1 MTNLLINRYFILIV
15 LSVVFLS
22 SLIGLGSWG
31 LTETSESRY
40 AQIGKE
46 MAISG
51 DYLNPTLLGV
61 YHYHKPPLT
70 YQITALGYKL
80 FGFNEF
86 GARFFMQLALI
97 IQLILVF
104 KIARLLLYDREKA
117 MLASLIYFS
126 IPLVLISVRNLTT
139 DAYLNTTVLFS
150 IFFWLRLKHSK
161 NIVWLYLFYAS
172 LGIIMNIKGPVGL
185 LFPIIFLVSHAIIF
199 KIKIKFSFHSVLGL
213 LIFLGLSA
221 AWVLIL
227 IKDHPNMLE
236 YFLDEQILR
245 RIKSKSY
252 NRSKP
257 FWFYLVLLPLSI
269 LPWLWPL
276 IKSVFNKSRL
286 KADKTRSLLVINL
299 LMIVLIFSLF
309 STKLILYIL
318 PVSLFVS
325 LLAAESIDEMTAA
338 ESRLNS
344 IILSSLSIIL
354 LIILMILPI
363 IDSKYSLNYWL
374 VWALLIGTA
383 ISIYLIQNKSTDK
396 TLRFGGLSI
405 IFGLVML
412 FGSTLFFQK
421 NDLYINSI
429 KRVTSFI
436 ESRDDLRHRPV
447 IVHNYLLPSASFYLN
462 KPITTL
468 NFGHNTVQR
477 DTRFQGDDNWEKYM
491 VDIQNENELKTL
503 DSLLNEPVVLLVR
516 RRGDNIE
523 SLRLFENRGLQMV
536 DFDKWLVFY

>member
-276 IKSVFNKSRL
+276 IKSAFNKSRP

-299 LMIVLIFSLF
+299 LLIVLIFSLF

-318 PVSLFVS
+318 PVSLCVS
-325 LLAAESIDEMTAA
+325 LLAVKSIDEMTAA

-344 IILSSLSIIL
+344 IILSSLSIIPVL
-354 LIILMILPI
+354 VLMILPI

>member
-276 IKSVFNKSRL
+276 IKSAFNKSRP

-299 LMIVLIFSLF
+299 LLIVLIFSLF

-447 IVHNYLLPSASFYLN
+447 IVHNYLLPSTSFYLN